1 MKVKTEHHFKMP
13 TEASGVVWTDLL
25 YLGVVLHDGD
35 SFGGG
40 VGVNSLG

>member
-1 MKVKTEHHFKMP
+1 MNKTEQHFKLT
-13 TEASGVVWTDLL
+13 TEAPGVDLL
-25 YLGVVLHDGD
+25 YLGVVLHNGD